1 MVGGS
6 LKGPESV
13 LNVKYQSFPVN
24 YDTNLQILDTD
35 YDNFAVIYSCTR
47 IGPIGHTESA
57 WVFTRERFAAGP
69 VMQQAYG
76 ILDKYRISRTFF
88 VKSEQKDCESLPPPV
103 EADLTK
109 GGEEKSMEKKE
120 SAPPVEADLT
130 KAGEEKLIE
139 KNESAPPKETVAEK
153 TKE

>member
-1 MVGGS
+1 MNKIHVWLKNSTNVQRIVSGVVGGS

-35 YDNFAVIYSCTR
+35 YENFAVIYSCTR

-57 WVFTRERFAAGP
+57 WVFTRERLAPGP

-109 GGEEKSMEKKE
+109 GGEEKS
-120 SAPPVEADLT
+120 
-130 KAGEEKLIE
+130 IE
-139 KNESAPPKETVAEK
+139 KNESAPPKETVVVEK

>member
-1 MVGGS
+1 MCFSTNVQRIVSGVVGGS

-35 YDNFAVIYSCTR
+35 YDNYAVIYSCTR

-57 WVFTRERFAAGP
+57 WVFTRERFAPGP

-88 VKSEQKDCESLPPPV
+88 VKSEQKDCDSLPPPV

-109 GGEEKSMEKKE
+109 GGEEKS
-120 SAPPVEADLT
+120 L
-130 KAGEEKLIE
+130 E
-139 KNESAPPKETVAEK
+139 KNEATPPKETVVVDEK

>member
-1 MVGGS
+1 M
-6 LKGPESV
+6 
-13 LNVKYQSFPVN
+13 
-24 YDTNLQILDTD
+24 
-35 YDNFAVIYSCTR
+35 IYSCTR

-57 WVFTRERFAAGP
+57 WVFTRERLAPGP

-109 GGEEKSMEKKE
+109 GGEEKS
-120 SAPPVEADLT
+120 
-130 KAGEEKLIE
+130 IE
-139 KNESAPPKETVAEK
+139 KNESAPPKETVVVEK